1 MHIVHVQVR
10 TYAPAHARYCV
21 FVCVRMCACK
31 HIYAHAC
38 FCAGGVED
46 TVGVGISG
54 QHLRPLATDATGQ
67 LNVLRHDG
75 HTLGVNGA
83 EVGVLEK
90 TDEVGLRR
98 LLESGDGRALEAKV
112 GLEVL
117 GDLTDETLEGELAE
131 EELGRLLVATN
142 LTKSDGSR
150 AVSVGLLHATSR
162 GSGLAGS
169 LGGES
174 LVRGLATGRLSCG
187 LFGTG
192 H

>member
-10 TYAPAHARYCV
+10 TYAPVHARYCV

-131 EELGRLLVATN
+131 EELGPLLVATN

-174 LVRGLATGRLSCG
+174 LARGLATGRLSCG